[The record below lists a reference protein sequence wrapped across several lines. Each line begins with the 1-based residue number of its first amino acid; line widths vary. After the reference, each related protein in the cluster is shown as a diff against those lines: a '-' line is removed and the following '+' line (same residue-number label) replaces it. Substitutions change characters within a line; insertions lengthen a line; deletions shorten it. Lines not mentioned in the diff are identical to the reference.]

1 MAIHKR
7 VVCRGHV
14 SALKRLSIARVL
26 KGVVLG
32 VERKE
37 EEMERVVGR
46 SAKENARAMRDRNR
60 RRETFSGRT
69 LRLL

>member
-7 VVCRGHV
+7 VACRGYV

-26 KGVVLG
+26 KGG
-32 VERKE
+32 CPGEEGKK

-46 SAKENARAMRDRNR
+46 SVKENARDMGNRNK
-60 RRETFSGRT
+60 RETFSRRT